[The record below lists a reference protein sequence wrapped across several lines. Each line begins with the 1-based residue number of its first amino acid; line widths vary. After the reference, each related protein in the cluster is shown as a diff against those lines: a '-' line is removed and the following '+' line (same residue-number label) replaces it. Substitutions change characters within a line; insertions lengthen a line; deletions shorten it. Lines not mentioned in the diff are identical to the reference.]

1 MHISVFIPV
10 NMIMT
15 WLLDK
20 AAEATGVKDDLL
32 KVLDGSCRSVLDSA
46 MSL

>member
-1 MHISVFIPV
+1 
-10 NMIMT
+10 MIMT
-15 WLLDK
+15 WLFDK

-32 KVLDGSCRSVLDSA
+32 KILDGSCRSVLDSA